1 MKKIF
6 FNTLLII
13 SLLGI
18 SANLCIAKTME
29 AQVESHRIPD
39 GTFLKLKTYNAVST
53 DKSYVDDQFDAML
66 IEDKIIG
73 KEIVLPQGTL
83 FRGRV
88 TDIIPNKMLSKSAVL
103 FLNFD
108 NVVTPTG
115 KQLPTSCGICGIS
128 MNAQGGITDNGNYS
142 TAIKKNW
149 NNAIKIT
156 KNATNWGLNVGEDLW
171 GGSPKYVLTPISA
184 IAGVTCSSIYFLTDA
199 IIDVFKKGSE
209 IYMNQDT
216 ELTIML
222 TKPLDI
228 PIN

>member
-1 MKKIF
+1 MKKAL
-6 FNTLLII
+6 FNILFSFTLLAFST
-13 SLLGI
+13 SLC
-18 SANLCIAKTME
+18 NAKTME

-39 GTFLKLKTYNAVST
+39 GTMLKLRTYNAVST

-115 KQLPTSCGICGIS
+115 KQLPTTCAICGIS
-128 MNAQGGITDNGNYS
+128 MNSQGGITDNGNYG
-142 TAIKKNW
+142 TAIKKNLET
-149 NNAIKIT
+149 AIKIT
-156 KNATNWGLNVGEDLW
+156 KNATNWGLNAGEDLW
-171 GGSPKYVLTPISA
+171 GGAPKYVLTPISA
-184 IAGVTCSSIYFLTDA
+184 IAGVTCSSIYFVTDA
-199 IIDVFKKGSE
+199 IVDIFKKGSE

-216 ELTIML
+216 DLTIML
-222 TKPLDI
+222 VKPLDI
-228 PIN
+228 PVN

>member
-1 MKKIF
+1 MKKVLS
-6 FNTLLII
+6 NII
-13 SLLGI
+13 IVLGI
-18 SANLCIAKTME
+18 LVFCSNISVAKTME
-29 AQVESHRIPD
+29 AQVQSHRIPD
-39 GTFLKLKTYNAVST
+39 GTVLKLRTYNAVST

-88 TDIIPNKMLSKSAVL
+88 TDIVPNKMLSKSAVL

-128 MNAQGGITDNGNYS
+128 MNSQGGITDNGNYG
-142 TAIKKNW
+142 TAIKKNFET
-149 NNAIKIT
+149 AVKIT

-171 GGSPKYVLTPISA
+171 GGAPKYVLTPISA
-184 IAGVTCSSIYFLTDA
+184 VAGITCSSVYFLTDA
-199 IIDVFKKGSE
+199 IVDIFKKGSE